1 MVEEN
6 SHKPIEPRQA
16 AVIIDNILSEIAKV
30 VVGKKAELR
39 QIIATLIANGHVLL
53 EGVPGVA
60 KTTMAKAVASSLNL
74 TYKRIQFVPD
84 LLPSDILG
92 TMIYNQKTGDFEFRE
107 GPIFAN
113 IVLADEINRAS
124 PRTQAAFLEAMQERQ
139 VTMEGI
145 TRPLPRPFLV
155 IATQNPLEF
164 EGVFPLPEAQVDR
177 FHVKVL
183 IDYPTK
189 TETVEILK
197 RIENIDKWPIKP
209 VAEPEDVFRL
219 SETAKKV
226 TVDDSIYEYIVDIV
240 EETRRHPEVRL
251 GGSPRAA
258 IALLKLSR
266 VYAVMDGRSFVVPDD
281 VKKVVHPVLRH
292 RIVLKPEAEIEGTT
306 PDKVIDDVLK
316 KVPTPSPPAKM

>member
-183 IDYPTK
+183 IDYPT
-189 TETVEILK
+189 
-197 RIENIDKWPIKP
+197 
-209 VAEPEDVFRL
+209 
-219 SETAKKV
+219 
-226 TVDDSIYEYIVDIV
+226 
-240 EETRRHPEVRL
+240 
-251 GGSPRAA
+251 
-258 IALLKLSR
+258 
-266 VYAVMDGRSFVVPDD
+266 
-281 VKKVVHPVLRH
+281 
-292 RIVLKPEAEIEGTT
+292 
-306 PDKVIDDVLK
+306 
-316 KVPTPSPPAKM
+316 

>member
-1 MVEEN
+1 
-6 SHKPIEPRQA
+6 
-16 AVIIDNILSEIAKV
+16 
-30 VVGKKAELR
+30 
-39 QIIATLIANGHVLL
+39 
-53 EGVPGVA
+53 
-60 KTTMAKAVASSLNL
+60 
-74 TYKRIQFVPD
+74 
-84 LLPSDILG
+84 
-92 TMIYNQKTGDFEFRE
+92 
-107 GPIFAN
+107 
-113 IVLADEINRAS
+113 
-124 PRTQAAFLEAMQERQ
+124 
-139 VTMEGI
+139 
-145 TRPLPRPFLV
+145 
-155 IATQNPLEF
+155 
-164 EGVFPLPEAQVDR
+164 
-177 FHVKVL
+177 
-183 IDYPTK
+183 
-189 TETVEILK
+189 
-197 RIENIDKWPIKP
+197 IKP